1 MPPISTEDALLAAL
15 AVYILKSLGPW
26 VVERFTKRQEKDEE
40 HTRTEINSLSAA
52 IQELAKEMRSG
63 FDRMMGMYADQKT
76 NHSVLEERVD
86 NLAQAVKDLDRSY
99 HDFKSQMQVMVL
111 KGEIK

>member
-1 MPPISTEDALLAAL
+1 MPPISPENALLAAL
-15 AVYILKSLGPW
+15 AVYILKSFGPW
-26 VVERFTKRQEKDEE
+26 IVERFTKRQEKDEE
-40 HTRTEINSLSAA
+40 HTRTEINTLASA

-76 NHSVLEERVD
+76 DHSVLAERVR
-86 NLAQAVKDLDRSY
+86 NLAQNVADLDKSY
-99 HDFKSQMQVMVL
+99 HEFKSQVQVMVL